1 MLQQMGLHHLAISR
15 TTTRAPN
22 FRDRIIV
29 GIGLGFDGCTW
40 LVQVLFVDHPT
51 ARGGTMLWNFGTW
64 EWPSSG
70 SQARASPVDF
80 HELMVRWC
88 QMWEGHW
95 GVWNQGAST
104 RKSHG
109 VCFTTSRGRSY
120 KWVVLAE
127 VELLVT
133 QPWQNHGRCLQ
144 RLKGLGWLSQQLQLE
159 FWSYLILGGLCPAIS
174 PVAVCTVW
182 LVYVWLFYPV
192 TRQPA
197 FRFTA
202 SLSGNFPYTDGHSKV
217 SPTFGHTQWSDSI
230 EYYATG
236 MVTEGKFIE
245 HPHDF
250 HGKIHGFP
258 ARMAA
263 SISFSLHLC
272 PGDDRQLGYPFSHT
286 HEVFFFWIGSHH
298 RHMP

>member
-1 MLQQMGLHHLAISR
+1 MDIWNLLKCCCFEFFSVFFFTLMLQQMGLHHLATSR

-29 GIGLGFDGCTW
+29 GIGLEFDGGTW

-120 KWVVLAE
+120 LN
-127 VELLVT
+127 ELF
-133 QPWQNHGRCLQ
+133 LQ
-144 RLKGLGWLSQQLQLE
+144 KLSSWSVNPDKTMVDVFKDWKVWGGWTSNY
-159 FWSYLILGGLCPAIS
+159 S
-174 PVAVCTVW
+174 
-182 LVYVWLFYPV
+182 
-192 TRQPA
+192 
-197 FRFTA
+197 
-202 SLSGNFPYTDGHSKV
+202 
-217 SPTFGHTQWSDSI
+217 
-230 EYYATG
+230 
-236 MVTEGKFIE
+236 
-245 HPHDF
+245 
-250 HGKIHGFP
+250 
-258 ARMAA
+258 
-263 SISFSLHLC
+263 
-272 PGDDRQLGYPFSHT
+272 
-286 HEVFFFWIGSHH
+286 
-298 RHMP
+298 